1 MKDFKDFQEYLRE
14 NESDIW
20 DILNKKIDP
29 IDKEAQNL
37 MTHSDYFSI
46 FAVMEILERYH
57 CWLNAEE

>member
-20 DILNKKIDP
+20 DILNKKIEP

-46 FAVMEILERYH
+46 FAVMEILKRYH
-57 CWLNAEE
+57 CWLNAEK